1 MKKIVYKDLIIKY
14 ICDMELTSIC
24 EWSNFV
30 LGTWNVLLA
39 KISMIRRKLSF
50 PVVIYHNVFLH
61 KKKHKKCVRKYKK
74 YVASSTI
81 SDQMT

>member
-14 ICDMELTSIC
+14 ISDMELTSIC

-39 KISMIRRKLSF
+39 KISMIRRKLTVFQLSF
-50 PVVIYHNVFLH
+50 ITMFSYI
-61 KKKHKKCVRKYKK
+61 KKNIKNLLESIKN
-74 YVASSTI
+74 
-81 SDQMT
+81 M

>member
-14 ICDMELTSIC
+14 ISDMELTSIC

-39 KISMIRRKLSF
+39 KISMIRRKLTVFQLSF
-50 PVVIYHNVFLH
+50 ITMFSYI
-61 KKKHKKCVRKYKK
+61 KKNKKCVRKYKK

>member
-14 ICDMELTSIC
+14 ISDMELTSIC

-61 KKKHKKCVRKYKK
+61 KKNIKNLLESIKN
-74 YVASSTI
+74 
-81 SDQMT
+81 M

>member
-14 ICDMELTSIC
+14 ISDMELTSIC

-39 KISMIRRKLSF
+39 KISMIRRKLTVFQLSF
-50 PVVIYHNVFLH
+50 ITMFSYIKKNIKNVLESI
-61 KKKHKKCVRKYKK
+61 KN
-74 YVASSTI
+74 
-81 SDQMT
+81 M